1 MKKARSKKT
10 LYLHPFSYFSLMKL
24 FRTAFFIIV
33 LIIIA
38 CGVQAQNRNSV
49 WIFGDSS
56 GIDFGSGAALPIVS
70 AMDGRGSCA
79 SISDINGELLFYAA
93 TMRPYSNFSPFSTF
107 VFDMN
112 NVVMQNGD
120 SIVGRAWYQELV
132 IIPSP
137 ANDSTY
143 YLFSISVTD
152 NYGLVYSIIDMRL
165 NGGLGAVTQ
174 KNIQL
179 QNFQQVDCINAVKHG
194 NGRDWWVIFRKSGFP
209 TFNNDFYTYLISP
222 AGIQNVSIQSIGAQ
236 NVTNLGKIAFS
247 PAGTKMVFI
256 NLNGVIE
263 LFNYDRCTGLMSNS
277 IPIDNGVLVPPEP
290 FHWGCEF
297 SSDGSKLYVSTNID
311 TSYLFQYDLNSTNIP
326 VSKDTLF
333 SISNI
338 EYALG
343 ALKRGP
349 DEKIYLSGWYN
360 DGFNA
365 PYPYA
370 DSVYNMYNMNLS
382 VINQPDSLGSL
393 CDFQPYSFNLGGK
406 RTYLGLPNNPDYDLP
421 ALAGSPCDTLVSQ
434 NEMAGAAA
442 VGSLHVYYHSE
453 WNKAFINA
461 SNLKGKTGKLLVYN
475 MQGKVV
481 QSEPLRIQNGYYTRD
496 LSMMGKADGVYLVIV
511 ETELERLVKKVMVD

>member
-1 MKKARSKKT
+1 MKSWILVIT
-10 LYLHPFSYFSLMKL
+10 LILPL
-24 FRTAFFIIV
+24 F
-33 LIIIA
+33 
-38 CGVQAQNRNSV
+38 CSAQNHNSV
-49 WIFGDSS
+49 WVFGDSA
-56 GIDFGSGAALPIVS
+56 GIDFGSGVALPIVS

-79 SISDINGELLFYAA
+79 SISDVNGELLFYAA

-107 VFDMN
+107 VFDLN

-132 IIPSP
+132 ILPSP

-165 NGGLGAVTQ
+165 NAGLGAVTQ

-179 QNFQQVDCINAVKHG
+179 QNFKLVDCINAIKHG
-194 NGRDWWVIFRKSGFP
+194 NGRDWWVIFRKSDFP
-209 TFNNDFYTYLISP
+209 GSFNNDFYTYLITP
-222 AGIQNVSIQSIGAQ
+222 AGIQNVSIQSIGEH
-236 NVTNLGKIAFS
+236 NVTNSGKIAFS
-247 PAGTKMVFI
+247 SAGTKMVFI

-263 LFNYDRCTGLMSNS
+263 LFNFDRCTGQLSNS
-277 IPIDNGVLVPPEP
+277 IPIDFGVLAPPEP

-297 SSDGSKLYVSTNID
+297 SPDGSKLYVSTNSD
-311 TSYLFQYDLNSTNIP
+311 TSYLFQYDLTAANIP
-326 VSKDTLF
+326 SSKDTLF
-333 SISNI
+333 STSFPQ
-338 EYALG
+338 YAFG
-343 ALKRGP
+343 ALERGL
-349 DEKIYLSGWYN
+349 DNKIYLASWYN

-421 ALAGSPCDTLVSQ
+421 ALAGSPCDTLVSIGEAPQ
-434 NEMAGAAA
+434 IQQAALN
-442 VGSLHVYYHSE
+442 VFYHTAWE
-453 WNKAFINA
+453 KAFINA
-461 SNLKGKTGKLLVYN
+461 SNLKGKSGELLVYD
-475 MQGKVV
+475 MQGKIIH
-481 QSEPLRIQNGYYTRD
+481 QEPLRIQNGYYTRD
-496 LSMMGKADGVYLVIV
+496 LSMQGKAHGVYLVIV
-511 ETELERLVKKVMVD
+511 QTEEERLARKMITE

>member
-1 MKKARSKKT
+1 
-10 LYLHPFSYFSLMKL
+10 MKL

-49 WIFGDSS
+49 WVFGDSS
-56 GIDFGSGAALPIVS
+56 GIDFGSGVAMPIVS

-79 SISDINGELLFYAA
+79 SISDTNGDLLFYAA
-93 TMRPYSNFSPFSTF
+93 TMPAYFGPAGVETF
-107 VFDMN
+107 VFN
-112 NVVMQNGD
+112 QNYNVMQNGD
-120 SIVGRAWYQELV
+120 SIVGRGWYQELV

-137 ANDSTY
+137 ANDSTF
-143 YLFSISVTD
+143 YLFSISVTQ
-152 NYGLVYSIIDMRL
+152 NFGMVYSIIDMRL
-165 NGGLGAVTQ
+165 NSGLGAVTQ

-194 NGRDWWVIFRKSGFP
+194 NGRDWWVIFRENDYPNS
-209 TFNNDFYTYLISP
+209 NNEWCTYLITSN
-222 AGIQNVSIQSIGAQ
+222 GIQNFSIQQIGEQ
-236 NVTNLGKIAFS
+236 NRTGGGHTSFS
-247 PAGTKMVFI
+247 RDGNKMVFT
-256 NLNGVIE
+256 NWADMVE
-263 LFNYDRCTGLMSNS
+263 VYDFDRCSGLLVNPITIEEDPG
-277 IPIDNGVLVPPEP
+277 IPP
-290 FHWGCEF
+290 FLITWGCEF
-297 SSDGSKLYVSTNID
+297 SPDGSKLYVSTNSD

-326 VSKDTLF
+326 ASKNTLF
-333 SISNI
+333 SISTI

-406 RTYLGLPNNPDYDLP
+406 RT
-421 ALAGSPCDTLVSQ
+421 
-434 NEMAGAAA
+434 
-442 VGSLHVYYHSE
+442 
-453 WNKAFINA
+453 
-461 SNLKGKTGKLLVYN
+461 
-475 MQGKVV
+475 
-481 QSEPLRIQNGYYTRD
+481 
-496 LSMMGKADGVYLVIV
+496 
-511 ETELERLVKKVMVD
+511 

>member
-1 MKKARSKKT
+1 MKQ
-10 LYLHPFSYFSLMKL
+10 L
-24 FRTAFFIIV
+24 FIV
-33 LIIIA
+33 LILLTTH
-38 CGVQAQNRNSV
+38 VSVAQNRNSV
-49 WIFGDSS
+49 WVFGDSA
-56 GIDFGSGAALPIVS
+56 GIDFGSGVALPIVS

-143 YLFSISVTD
+143 YLFSISVTE

-179 QNFQQVDCINAVKHG
+179 QSFQQVDCINAVKHG
-194 NGRDWWVIFRKSGFP
+194 NGRDWWVIFRENDYPNS
-209 TFNNDFYTYLISP
+209 NNEWCTYLITSN
-222 AGIQNVSIQSIGAQ
+222 GIQNFSIQQIGEQ
-236 NVTNLGKIAFS
+236 NRTGGAHTSFS
-247 PAGTKMVFI
+247 SDGNKMVFT
-256 NLNGVIE
+256 NWADMVE
-263 LFNYDRCTGLMSNS
+263 LYDFDRCAGLLVNPIAIEEDPG
-277 IPIDNGVLVPPEP
+277 IPP
-290 FHWGCEF
+290 FLLTWSCEF
-297 SSDGSKLYVSTNID
+297 SPDGSKLYVSTNSD

-326 VSKDTLF
+326 ASKDTLF

-349 DEKIYLSGWYN
+349 DENIYLSGWYN

-393 CDFQPYSFNLGGK
+393 CDFQPYSFYLGGK

-421 ALAGSPCDTLVSQ
+421 ALAGSPCDTLVGIGDAPQ
-434 NEMAGAAA
+434 IQQAALN
-442 VGSLHVYYHSE
+442 VFYHTAWE
-453 WNKAFINA
+453 KAFVNA
-461 SNLKGKTGKLLVYN
+461 SNLKGKIGTLLVYD

-481 QSEPLRIQNGYYTRD
+481 HSEPLRIQNGYYTRD
-496 LSMMGKADGVYLVIV
+496 LSMAGKADGVYLVVV
-511 ETELERLVKKVMVD
+511 ETELERLVKKMVIE